1 MYDSASPTV
10 GGKKKIVIIGARHDG
25 HAGVIVN
32 AINAIGV
39 FEIIGF
45 IDNTP
50 ELRNTTILGIPV
62 ISSTDNFDDYQFPV
76 DSAHIAI
83 GDNVARGKIFSK
95 LKNRGINVVT
105 IIHPKAYVSERATIG
120 EGCYIGPNAVVNN
133 GCVIGEASII
143 NSGAIVEHDNKIGF
157 AAHIAPGTKTAG
169 RVEIGDYTFVG
180 IGSTIIE
187 DIKIG
192 SGVMIGAGATVIR
205 HVPSNVTMLGYAA
218 KKYKKNIYSA
228 VEADVEGGAKK
239 IYVAQPTLPD
249 YERVQAIFQ
258 KIYQN
263 RILSN
268 FAEYSCQLE
277 QETQQKLV
285 VKRALTFP
293 NATSALMLIP
303 KVLGLTGEVIM
314 PSFTFCA
321 TGHAMVWNN
330 LTPVFADI
338 NPQTFNI
345 DPDDVERKITS
356 KTSAIVAVHIFGNP
370 CDIPRLEAIAR
381 KYNLKLIFDS
391 AHALGSKYHG
401 KPIGG
406 FGDIECFSLSGTKV
420 LTSAEGGL
428 VTSNNEELI
437 NRISLGRNYGA
448 GSDYNCQY
456 IGLNGKMSEFHA
468 ALAVESM
475 MLLDDLVMAR
485 NQLVELYRKRLSE
498 IPGLSFQY
506 VSPDH
511 LSTFKDFGVLID
523 KERFGLDR
531 NQLIT
536 KLNEEGIYPKKY
548 FYPPLHQMTS
558 YQSVVHRA
566 ENLINT
572 SKVADNIVCLPI
584 FSHMSTDVLEKICYT
599 VYRIWKNNSGNK

>member
-1 MYDSASPTV
+1 MIDDISPAGSV
-10 GGKKKIVIIGARHDG
+10 RKKIVIIGARCDG

-32 AINAIGV
+32 AINALGTFDV
-39 FEIIGF
+39 VGF

-50 ELRNTTILGIPV
+50 ELRDKSVLGIPV

-76 DSAHIAI
+76 SAVHIAI
-83 GDNVARGKIFSK
+83 GDNVARGKIFTK
-95 LKNRGINVVT
+95 LKNRGIEVVT
-105 IIHPKAYVSERATIG
+105 IIHPEAYVSSLATIG
-120 EGCYIGPNAVVNN
+120 EGSYIGPQAVVNN
-133 GCVIGEASII
+133 GCIIGEACII
-143 NSGAIVEHDNKIGF
+143 NSGAIVEHDNKVGF
-157 AAHIAPGTKTAG
+157 AVHVAPGTKTAG
-169 RVEIGDYTFVG
+169 RVQIGDYTFVG
-180 IGSTIIE
+180 IGSTVIE

-205 HVPSNVTMLGYAA
+205 PVPSNVTMLGYAA
-218 KKYKKNIYSA
+218 KKYKKNIYSS
-228 VEADVEGGAKK
+228 VDADVEGGAKK
-239 IYVAQPTLPD
+239 VYVAQPTLPD

-277 QETQQKLV
+277 QETQQKLA

-293 NATSALMLIP
+293 NATTALMLLP

-330 LTPVFADI
+330 LMPVFADI
-338 NPQTFNI
+338 DARTFNI

-370 CDIPRLEAIAR
+370 CEIPRLEAIAR

-391 AHALGSKYHG
+391 AHALGSKYYG

-406 FGDIECFSLSGTKV
+406 FGDVECFSLSGTKV
-420 LTSAEGGL
+420 MTSAEGGL
-428 VTSNNEELI
+428 VTSNNDELI
-437 NRISLGRNYGA
+437 NRISLGRNYGS
-448 GSDYNCQY
+448 GPDYNCQY

-468 ALAVESM
+468 ALAVEGLN
-475 MLLDDLVMAR
+475 LLEDLVSAR
-485 NQLVELYRKRLSE
+485 NRLVELYRKRLSE
-498 IPGLSFQY
+498 IPGISFQY
-506 VSPDH
+506 VSPEN
-511 LSTFKDFGVLID
+511 LSTFKDFAILID
-523 KERFGLDR
+523 KERFGMDR
-531 NQLIT
+531 DQLIA
-536 KLNEEGIYPKKY
+536 KLNEEDVYPKRY
-548 FYPPLHQMTS
+548 FYPPLHQMTA
-558 YQSVVHRA
+558 YQTVPHRA
-566 ENLINT
+566 EGLINT

-584 FSHMSTDVLEKICYT
+584 FSHMSNDVLEKICYT
-599 VYRIWKNNSGNK
+599 VYRIWKNNAGNK